1 MKEAILQYVWKHK
14 LFYQNQL
21 YTVDG
26 EKVEIIDV
34 GKYNVDGGPD
44 FFNSKIKIGNTLW
57 AGNVEIHSQSSD
69 WLKHQHQFD
78 KAYDSVILHVV
89 GEANGEVFRTDGSKI
104 PQLVLTFPP
113 KIETNYE
120 TLLNNQQWIPCAD
133 KLEQIPSIFIQ
144 SWKNT
149 LVVERLEQKVKAI
162 NALLETTQQHW
173 EEAFYITLARNFG
186 FGTNGQAFEALAK
199 SIPLMVLGKHKDNLF
214 QLEAILFG
222 QAGLLNV
229 EVTDNYVKDLKKEY
243 HFLQTKFSLQPMD
256 NSQWKLFR
264 LRPYNF
270 PHLRIAQFASLVHNS
285 SKLFSKIIEKPSINE
300 LKSLLTCEPSSYWQT
315 HYLFGESSGK
325 RTKKL
330 GTASINS
337 ILINTIVP
345 FLFCYGL
352 KKSNED
358 LKEKSLQILEQLP
371 SEKNALIKGWKNAGL
386 ESETAFDS
394 QALIQLKRN
403 YCEEKK
409 CLFCRIGHKVLTL
422 QMTE

>member
-1 MKEAILQYVWKHK
+1 
-14 LFYQNQL
+14 
-21 YTVDG
+21 
-26 EKVEIIDV
+26 
-34 GKYNVDGGPD
+34 
-44 FFNSKIKIGNTLW
+44 
-57 AGNVEIHSQSSD
+57 
-69 WLKHQHQFD
+69 
-78 KAYDSVILHVV
+78 
-89 GEANGEVFRTDGSKI
+89 
-104 PQLVLTFPP
+104 
-113 KIETNYE
+113 
-120 TLLNNQQWIPCAD
+120 
-133 KLEQIPSIFIQ
+133 
-144 SWKNT
+144 
-149 LVVERLEQKVKAI
+149 
-162 NALLETTQQHW
+162 
-173 EEAFYITLARNFG
+173 
-186 FGTNGQAFEALAK
+186 
-199 SIPLMVLGKHKDNLF
+199 
-214 QLEAILFG
+214 
-222 QAGLLNV
+222 
-229 EVTDNYVKDLKKEY
+229 
-243 HFLQTKFSLQPMD
+243 
-256 NSQWKLFR
+256 
-264 LRPYNF
+264 
-270 PHLRIAQFASLVHNS
+270 
-285 SKLFSKIIEKPSINE
+285 
-300 LKSLLTCEPSSYWQT
+300 WQT